1 MFVFI
6 IPEMRIYKGHWH
18 NLQFRKLRQTSWFNG
33 SLLNVFIGGYQLGKC
48 ISIPTRIYSFKDVS
62 LFYMYWWNSSFRST
76 WDCTG
81 MRSFK
86 YQAQKYPKWSTIYV
100 RRNSIVLLPFIV
112 INQHMGLH
120 RNAEF
125 TCRAFRMPKVNL
137 SGISLKRATNQNFIM
152 FRNYKNWVAVKSD
165 SFATSSSWLTHDM
178 QWVIWFNKID

>member
-1 MFVFI
+1 MFLTFI
-6 IPEMRIYKGHWH
+6 C
-18 NLQFRKLRQTSWFNG
+18 TNG
-33 SLLNVFIGGYQLGKC
+33 I
-48 ISIPTRIYSFKDVS
+48 
-62 LFYMYWWNSSFRST
+62 SSFHST

-100 RRNSIVLLPFIV
+100 RRNSIVLSPFTV

-125 TCRAFRMPKVNL
+125 TYQAFRTPKVNL

-152 FRNYKNWVAVKSD
+152 FRNDGNWVTVKSN
-165 SFATSSSWLTHDM
+165 SFATNSSWLTHDIRL
-178 QWVIWFNKID
+178 VIWFDKIVQIASEPKCLKEIFICQFLNKYFRTI